1 MVEYDDMQKAIMCH
15 VAAKLLESLPEEE
28 KKMILEVSLTKT
40 LQEVFRPWHVEQAI
54 KDDLHRYMAEYV
66 QDPKVQER
74 IKMATRDAF
83 DKLMDGAI
91 NSMVIASQD
100 SIKSQYTKFLEP
112 PKNK

>member
-1 MVEYDDMQKAIMCH
+1 MVEYDDMEKAIMCH
-15 VAAKLLESLPEEE
+15 VAAKLLESLPEAE
-28 KKMILEVSLTKT
+28 KKRILEVSLTKT
-40 LQEVFRPWHVEQAI
+40 LHDVFKPWHVEQAI

-66 QDPKVQER
+66 KDPEVQER

-91 NSMVIASQD
+91 KSIVIASQD
-100 SIKSQYTKFLEP
+100 SIKSEYRKFLDP